1 MRCLTKEYGQSW
13 DHILSQEKYTYND
26 TINRTSGKS
35 PSEVVYG
42 VHPRGIIELKNMKIS
57 AKISGV
63 VEEFS
68 LSIKEVHDMV
78 KKTFE

>member
-1 MRCLTKEYGQSW
+1 M
-13 DHILSQEKYTYND
+13 
-26 TINRTSGKS
+26 
-35 PSEVVYG
+35 VYG